1 MLILPNR
8 IYRHFK
14 GNLYLVTGVAVNA
27 GKGGELY
34 VVYRALYEDCQLFV
48 RPLEEFLSP
57 VDRKKYPNAKQE
69 KRFELT
75 DIATEK

>member
-27 GKGGELY
+27 DKGGELY
-34 VVYRALYEDCQLFV
+34 VVYRALYGDCQLFV

-75 DIATEK
+75 DITSEK